1 MEEKLYSD
9 IVVKKIDLLYRKI
22 KSRKEKEENTKIYR
36 RLTLKIKKI
45 IDFYFLKMYN
55 NRKYRKL

>member
-22 KSRKEKEENTKIYR
+22 KSRKEKE
-36 RLTLKIKKI
+36 
-45 IDFYFLKMYN
+45 D
-55 NRKYRKL
+55 